1 MNPIR
6 LQWEPTNK
14 TPLPLIEQRMML
26 YTKGQGGIIMLG
38 NGTLLSLTEGDDDID
53 DAKKALN
60 EARFIID
67 FRVVS
72 LKEGGYM
79 VDLHSAVAVFV
90 GQREFEEMRNEII
103 SRQHELLFPSEKLF
117 VPPNT
122 SPDDTLV
129 GLYGRGKLQGDA
141 YNFSFYK
148 RLHAQNA

>member
-6 LQWEPTNK
+6 LKWEPQNQ
-14 TPLPLIEQRMML
+14 TPLPLIEQRMEL
-26 YTKGQGGIIMLG
+26 YTKGRGGVTILG
-38 NGTLLSLTEGDDDID
+38 NGTLLFLTQGDNDID

-60 EARFIID
+60 EARFITD

-79 VDLHSAVAVFV
+79 VAFHQAIAVFV
-90 GQREFEEMRNEII
+90 GQDEFEQMRSEII
-103 SRQHELLFPSEKLF
+103 ARQDELRFPEETIF
-117 VPPNT
+117 VPPNDA
-122 SPDDTLV
+122 PDNVLV

-148 RLHAQNA
+148 HL

>member
-6 LQWEPTNK
+6 LKWEPQNQ
-14 TPLPLIEQRMML
+14 TPLPLIEQRMEL
-26 YTKGQGGIIMLG
+26 YTKGRGGVTILG
-38 NGTLLSLTEGDDDID
+38 NGTLLFLTQGDNDID

-60 EARFIID
+60 EARFITD

-79 VDLHSAVAVFV
+79 VAFHQAIAVFV
-90 GQREFEEMRNEII
+90 GQDEFEQMRSEII
-103 SRQHELLFPSEKLF
+103 ARQDELRFPEETMF
-117 VPPNT
+117 VPQNDA
-122 SPDDTLV
+122 PDNVLV

-148 RLHAQNA
+148 RL